1 MHYILFYDYVAD
13 IAEKRGP
20 HRTAHLQVL
29 KQSYDKNEMV
39 LAGAFAEPLDGAA
52 LVFRSAE
59 AAQQFAEKDPYVTN
73 GLVSNWRVRKW
84 QTVIGDGAQ
93 MPAIPA

>member
-1 MHYILFYDYVAD
+1 MHYILFYDYVPD

-20 HRTAHLQVL
+20 HRAAHLQAA
-29 KQSYDKNEMV
+29 KQSFDGGEIV
-39 LAGAFAEPLDGAA
+39 IAGAFADPLDGAA

-59 AAQQFAEKDPYVTN
+59 AAEQFAKNDPYVIN

-84 QTVIGDGAQ
+84 QTVVGDGAQ
-93 MPAIPA
+93 MPGGR